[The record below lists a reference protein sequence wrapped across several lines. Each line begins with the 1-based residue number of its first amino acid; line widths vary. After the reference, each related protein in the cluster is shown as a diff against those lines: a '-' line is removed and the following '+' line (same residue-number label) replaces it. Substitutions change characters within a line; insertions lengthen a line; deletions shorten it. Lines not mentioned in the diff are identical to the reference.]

1 MNFKGDFSSLVTQ
14 ARLKCEEGKFHESL
28 KLCQDAYTLNPSPS
42 LMRKIVRLQNL
53 LNENTKENIPIAPK
67 LSDIHLKEADRHL
80 VNESKKCMSSGNITE
95 SVNLLK
101 ETYVCA
107 PSDEIEPK
115 IERIKET
122 YSTIYPSPASNIK
135 ESSKEEKL
143 NKDTQ
148 STLVDKAKVLY
159 QSGDYIECLRL
170 LKKAYKLE
178 QCDKIRRKIERI
190 ENYLKEN
197 GILRDHYG
205 HMPHTENVVAT
216 VDNDS
221 EKNLAELISEL
232 VEVADGFSVPKL
244 LYNKLY
250 DYQKYG
256 VKWLWNLHQKNSG
269 GILADDMGL
278 GKTVQ
283 VIAFLSGLFVSSKS
297 VCAVLVVMPVS
308 VLVTWEAEL
317 KRWAP
322 ALRVM
327 IFHDNS
333 RSDRIKCLISVQRH
347 GGIVLTTYGTLVS
360 SIKDLSTDLNANP
373 EFLRSYKK
381 QKSTDDDAD
390 DILARTGKEFHW
402 TYLILDE
409 GHKVKNPSAKTTKAA
424 QTIYADHCILLTGTA
439 VQNNLKELW
448 SLYNVTHRGRLLG
461 TQKTFSIEY
470 DKPITRGREKDATR
484 AEKVHGQLMAE
495 SLRRIIDPYFLR
507 RTKSE
512 VLSQKHNMNAV
523 VPMKDKIPRKTE
535 IVLWVYLSSI
545 QESTYR
551 DFLQLD
557 HVKELLMMPTKRS
570 PLMELIILKKLCDH
584 PRLLSTEQCLNL
596 NLNYDDNNNDNFPI
610 NGAISHKI
618 HFPSAERLIKESGK
632 FLFLHCLM
640 KQFLLELQSNPRRDS
655 PRTLVFS
662 QSLKFLDMAEKV
674 ILDIK
679 CPLNNSLSN
688 NDNTDYPTQHRILRL
703 DGRTSKVCD
712 RLNIINKF
720 QNDKSYTV
728 MLLTTQVGGVGLT
741 ITAANRVIILD
752 PSWNPAV
759 DSQAVD
765 RAYRIGQKLDV
776 VVYRL
781 ITCAT
786 VEEKI
791 YRRQIF
797 KDSVIRQTTSTG
809 QNKTDLDPYRYFS
822 RQELVELFSLGDPR
836 ISETKR
842 QLDMLH
848 DGSDRWSDNS
858 ISPHLEFLCSDALK
872 HIIYGLSFHDLMF
885 SKESINDEAIDT
897 DHEKLYVLGR
907 CVAAERAI
915 AEECATEGRVLDKEV
930 SSATIQTE
938 SNVNSLPTHL
948 ANLNLQH
955 KFPSYT
961 SHNHDSRYTNHVPL
975 NQLFKPSV
983 SDTCRPM
990 FNRLIT
996 SVVNPHTNVIGTS
1009 SNTENIDHISNIPV
1023 EHNTCERQ
1031 LIGQNSPVAVCG
1043 VHGPHSPNSEGQ
1055 LQDATGVTD
1064 MLQKSMDEYLESK
1077 KSCTNQLHFEYIDQP
1092 SGKNVVNPNPVVDHI
1107 TIEDSIA
1114 QSLQEMSITQKS
1126 SLGSHDDE
1134 KINRESNILK
1144 TPLNNLRSS
1153 LNPRKSNSNFYRSTP
1168 LSSRKPT
1175 NISPHEHFEQYE
1187 QEFIENASDVKS
1199 PTTNYCP
1206 IQDFIHMDISVDV
1219 NEDDIANTVDMNSIQ
1234 QVLAKSGFLNT
1245 TTSTNEA
1252 RKIEIKDTMAKS
1264 VKTCEI
1270 RKQHELDLISKKS
1283 NSTKLT
1289 SDFEVVMDSYISRQS
1304 MDDETHID
1312 DSDVIEASF

>member
-1 MNFKGDFSSLVTQ
+1 MNFKSEFSSLVTQ
-14 ARLKCEEGKFHESL
+14 ARLKCEEGNFHESL

-53 LNENTKENIPIAPK
+53 LNQNAKENIPIAPK
-67 LSDIHLKEADRHL
+67 LSDSPSKEAARHF
-80 VNESKKCMSSGNITE
+80 VNEAEKCMSSGNITKG
-95 SVNLLK
+95 VNFLK
-101 ETYVCA
+101 EAYLCA
-107 PSDEIEPK
+107 PSDVTESK

-122 YSTIYPSPASNIK
+122 HSIINSSPVSNVK
-135 ESSKEEKL
+135 ESSEEEKL
-143 NKDTQ
+143 NDDTQ
-148 STLVDKAKVLY
+148 STLVDKAKVY
-159 QSGDYIECLRL
+159 QSGDYIECLHL
-170 LKKAYKLE
+170 LKKAYKLG
-178 QCDKIRRKIERI
+178 QCDKIRRKIDRI

-197 GILRDHYG
+197 GILRDHYD
-205 HMPHTENVVAT
+205 HVLHTKTVV
-216 VDNDS
+216 DHGS

-244 LYNKLY
+244 LYDKLY
-250 DYQKYG
+250 DYQKCG
-256 VKWLWNLHQKNSG
+256 VKWLWSLHRKNSG

-297 VCAVLVVMPVS
+297 VCTVLVVMPVS
-308 VLVTWEAEL
+308 VLVTWETEL

-322 ALRVM
+322 ALRVI

-333 RSDRIKCLISVQRH
+333 RSDRIKSLISVQRH
-347 GGIVLTTYGTLVS
+347 GGILLTTYGTLVS

-381 QKSTDDDAD
+381 QKSTDDDVD

-424 QTIYADHCILLTGTA
+424 QAIYADHCILLTGTA

-448 SLYNVTHRGRLLG
+448 SLYNVIHRGRLLG

-512 VLSQKHNMNAV
+512 VLSQKYNMNAV
-523 VPMKDKIPRKTE
+523 VPIKDKMPCKTE

-596 NLNYDDNNNDNFPI
+596 NLNYDDDTNSDNFHVDD
-610 NGAISHKI
+610 AISHKI
-618 HFPSAERLIKESGK
+618 HFPSAEQLIKESGK

-640 KQFLLELQSNPRRDS
+640 RQFLLELQLNPRRDS
-655 PRTLVFS
+655 PRTLIFS

-679 CPLNNSLSN
+679 CPLNSLSN

-759 DSQAVD
+759 DSQAID

-872 HIIYGLSFHDLMF
+872 NIIYGLSFHDLMF
-885 SKESINDEAIDT
+885 SKESINDGAIDT

-915 AEECATEGRVLDKEV
+915 AEECATEGRVIDKEV

-961 SHNHDSRYTNHVPL
+961 SHNHDSRYINHVPL

-983 SDTCRPM
+983 SDTRRPV

-996 SVVNPHTNVIGTS
+996 SVANPHTNVIGTS
-1009 SNTENIDHISNIPV
+1009 SNTEHSSKNINHISNIPV
-1023 EHNTCERQ
+1023 EHNTYERQ
-1031 LIGQNSPVAVCG
+1031 LICQNNPVAVCG
-1043 VHGPHSPNSEGQ
+1043 VHEPP
-1055 LQDATGVTD
+1055 
-1064 MLQKSMDEYLESK
+1064 
-1077 KSCTNQLHFEYIDQP
+1077 F
-1092 SGKNVVNPNPVVDHI
+1092 
-1107 TIEDSIA
+1107 
-1114 QSLQEMSITQKS
+1114 
-1126 SLGSHDDE
+1126 
-1134 KINRESNILK
+1134 
-1144 TPLNNLRSS
+1144 
-1153 LNPRKSNSNFYRSTP
+1153 
-1168 LSSRKPT
+1168 
-1175 NISPHEHFEQYE
+1175 
-1187 QEFIENASDVKS
+1187 
-1199 PTTNYCP
+1199 
-1206 IQDFIHMDISVDV
+1206 
-1219 NEDDIANTVDMNSIQ
+1219 
-1234 QVLAKSGFLNT
+1234 
-1245 TTSTNEA
+1245 
-1252 RKIEIKDTMAKS
+1252 
-1264 VKTCEI
+1264 
-1270 RKQHELDLISKKS
+1270 
-1283 NSTKLT
+1283 TK
-1289 SDFEVVMDSYISRQS
+1289 Y
-1304 MDDETHID
+1304 
-1312 DSDVIEASF
+1312 